1 MLVTLE
7 NNEVEIINPMNKRKF
22 TEGFGGIKHRK
33 RCWES
38 LVIRKVS
45 IKAALLNHFKSI
57 WLAEIKRLDITKCL
71 WGGVYKELCAWLVRA

>member
-33 RCWES
+33 RC
-38 LVIRKVS
+38 
-45 IKAALLNHFKSI
+45 
-57 WLAEIKRLDITKCL
+57 
-71 WGGVYKELCAWLVRA
+71 